1 MTPPRAPSKPP
12 IDWRASV
19 RIPGITPLPLE
30 PVPEHHQLMMDLLD
44 RMMGEV
50 KVVTGVGLPE
60 TSDSPFRDRL
70 LENGSEVT
78 WFGMDDA
85 GEPSR
90 SVVGEWHDEPTPK
103 PRREPFPNPEPM
115 AYRPKW

>member
-1 MTPPRAPSKPP
+1 MT

-19 RIPGITPLPLE
+19 RILGITPLPLE
-30 PVPEHHQLMMDLLD
+30 PVPEHHQQMMDLLD

-70 LENGSEVT
+70 LESGSEVV
-78 WFGMDDA
+78 WFGMDV
-85 GEPSR
+85 GKEPSI
-90 SVVGEWHDEPTPK
+90 SVVGEWRDGVLENVRVDKPK

-115 AYRPKW
+115 AWRPKW